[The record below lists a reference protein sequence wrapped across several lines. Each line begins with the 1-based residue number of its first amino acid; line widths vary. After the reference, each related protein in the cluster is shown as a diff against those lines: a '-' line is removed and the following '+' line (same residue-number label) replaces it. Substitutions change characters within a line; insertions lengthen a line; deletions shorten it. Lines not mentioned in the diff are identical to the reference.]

1 MANFDNLFRKQ
12 NETTEHVPKIVLEK
26 LNQGL
31 PKGLEYRILDKENLI
46 LTPNGSSEIT
56 FSGIQFV
63 LPEKY
68 IKLLGNRQHSLD
80 LLEFYSTNT
89 QTSIQIKPANGNQ
102 ILVNGTSI
110 SLEDFI
116 KNPFGP
122 CTIQNG
128 AFYML
133 PYKFAPPF
141 EISVGDGIVEK
152 MVLVQRVPYDSLD
165 EIKYE
170 TVGNEC
176 LKVTYYLNTKAKS
189 LRFSFTLNT
198 RHAKSVQDLLDCINI
213 FYAFRRGQGFIFG
226 RKHSCKPFPDADQ
239 DTFNLRFWKHVK
251 ELENIFNISFSIRNK
266 KITNEI
272 SWKLEELYQMLIEKN
287 IIRERKTLSK
297 LFVNV
302 DINDNL
308 EAGLNNQICLEYVE
322 LQTEKI
328 LGKKLE
334 YLLLKGIFNAKIDQ
348 IKDEL
353 NGKKVS
359 LVPFNENQIYVSK
372 LAFLKEVD
380 LVNYQNIDRNEYIPA
395 FEKAKTLIEIL
406 AEEEKAE

>member
-1 MANFDNLFRKQ
+1 
-12 NETTEHVPKIVLEK
+12 
-26 LNQGL
+26 
-31 PKGLEYRILDKENLI
+31 
-46 LTPNGSSEIT
+46 
-56 FSGIQFV
+56 
-63 LPEKY
+63 
-68 IKLLGNRQHSLD
+68 
-80 LLEFYSTNT
+80 
-89 QTSIQIKPANGNQ
+89 
-102 ILVNGTSI
+102 
-110 SLEDFI
+110 
-116 KNPFGP
+116 
-122 CTIQNG
+122 
-128 AFYML
+128 
-133 PYKFAPPF
+133 
-141 EISVGDGIVEK
+141 
-152 MVLVQRVPYDSLD
+152 
-165 EIKYE
+165 
-170 TVGNEC
+170 
-176 LKVTYYLNTKAKS
+176 
-189 LRFSFTLNT
+189 
-198 RHAKSVQDLLDCINI
+198 
-213 FYAFRRGQGFIFG
+213 
-226 RKHSCKPFPDADQ
+226 
-239 DTFNLRFWKHVK
+239 
-251 ELENIFNISFSIRNK
+251 
-266 KITNEI
+266 
-272 SWKLEELYQMLIEKN
+272 MLIEKN